1 MPEPVVIVDYDPAWP
16 ARYEDLRARV
26 SPVLAELAV
35 AIDHVGSTA
44 VPGLA
49 AKPTIDLV
57 VRLRSAADL
66 PVAIGRLAGL
76 GYAHEGDFGIKGR
89 EAFATPP
96 GYATHDHHLYV
107 CLPDWPG
114 YDDQIAFRD
123 HLRANPDAAGAYEAL
138 KRLLA
143 ARHGADRTA
152 YTNGKAAFVGDVL
165 ERSRALPQFHR
176 APPTIP
182 R

>member
-1 MPEPVVIVDYDPAWP
+1 VTSEPVVICDYDPDWP
-16 ARYEDLRARV
+16 ARYERLRALIA
-26 SPVLAELAV
+26 PALGDLAA

-66 PVAIGRLAGL
+66 PAAIDRLARL
-76 GYAHEGDFGIKGR
+76 GYAHEGDFGIVGR

-96 GYATHDHHLYV
+96 GHSTHDHHLYV
-107 CLPDWPG
+107 CLPDWRG

-123 HLRANPDAAGAYEAL
+123 HLRAHRRTMLTYARL
-138 KRLLA
+138 KRALA
-143 ARHGADRTA
+143 LEHGRNRAA
-152 YTNGKAAFVGDVL
+152 YTSAKADFVADVL
-165 ERSRALPQFHR
+165 RRAGR
-176 APPTIP
+176 A
-182 R
+182 